1 MNVMKI
7 LKQAQGMQKNVEKL
21 QAELAQRKYEF
32 SAGGGAVKVEA
43 KGDMSI
49 SQIIISPSALQ
60 GGDAEMLQDLLLSGV
75 NGALQQARDAVAQ
88 EMSRVTG
95 GLNIPGLG

>member
-7 LKQAQGMQKNVEKL
+7 LKQAQSMQKNVEKL
-21 QAELAQRKYEF
+21 QAELAERAYEF
-32 SAGGGAVKVEA
+32 SAGGGAVKVVV
-43 KGDMSI
+43 KGDMSVSSI
-49 SQIIISPSALQ
+49 AIAPSALQ

-75 NGALQQARDAVAQ
+75 NGALAQAREAVAQ
-88 EMSRVTG
+88 EMSKVTG